1 MYKLSLSEQGVAGLL
16 FSARGGKDIR
26 PQLQGVCEGVG
37 TINRRSQRRTKNR
50 ESRTQKS
57 EIRNGGA
64 PDNNIRGQASPA
76 LQNGFLLPQE

>member
-37 TINRRSQRRTKNR
+37 TVNHRFLSEAKAATKEEQITENPEHR
-50 ESRTQKS
+50 NQK
-57 EIRNGGA
+57 
-64 PDNNIRGQASPA
+64 
-76 LQNGFLLPQE
+76 